1 MTHLA
6 KQFFDKSSEREYVAL
21 VWGDVAEDKG
31 TVEGHI
37 GRHPKNRLQMTV
49 FPEGEQGKEAITHY
63 EVMERLRY
71 VSLIKCRL
79 ETGRT
84 HQIRAHM
91 KHIGHTLFNDAR
103 YGGDVL
109 LKGTHFTKYKQFVD
123 NCFRLIPRQALH
135 ARTLGFVHPK
145 TGKKVHFEAPLPEDF
160 SSVIA
165 KWQHYVQHK
174 LT

>member
-1 MTHLA
+1 M
-6 KQFFDKSSEREYVAL
+6 
-21 VWGDVAEDKG
+21 WGDVVEDKG
-31 TVEGHI
+31 TIDEFI

-49 FPEGEQGKEAITHY
+49 FPDGDQGKKAVTHY
-63 EVMERLRY
+63 EVIERLRY
-71 VSLIKCRL
+71 LTLIKCKL

-91 KHIGHTLFNDAR
+91 KYLGHPLFNDAR

-123 NCFRLIPRQALH
+123 NCFTLMPRQALH
-135 ARTLGFVHPK
+135 ARTLGFLHPRS
-145 TGKKVHFEAPLPEDF
+145 GEKVHYEAPLPEDF
-160 SSVIA
+160 LMVLS
-165 KWQHYVQHK
+165 KWQHYVKHK